1 MASLLVR
8 SWNLFHGNAVP
19 TERRDYL
26 EEMVRLAVADRPDIL
41 CLQEVP
47 PWALDR
53 LADWSGMHVFGDVAH
68 RPTIGPFPSTATI
81 GRRLTSF
88 HHGLIRSF
96 LAGQA
101 NAVLL
106 TKDLRAEERHVCV
119 LNASGFRRT
128 QARRLGI
135 DLLGRTAWGRERRIS
150 QTLRVALPDG
160 RRVVVANLHATN
172 FWRDTRL
179 PDAELL
185 RAASFADGLARA
197 DEPVLLCGDFNA
209 AAGRS
214 RTLNELVKPE
224 WGFSPPTARGID
236 HILVRGL
243 RLTAGPSRWP
253 NERRAPNGRLLS
265 DHAPVEVRVN

>member
-1 MASLLVR
+1 VEPLLVR

-19 TERRDYL
+19 TERHDFL
-26 EEMVRLAVADRPDIL
+26 EEMVRLAATDRPDIL

-53 LADWSGMHVFGDVAH
+53 LAEWSGMQVFGDVAH

-81 GRRLTSF
+81 GRLLTSF
-88 HHGLIRSF
+88 NHGLIRSF

-106 TKDLRAEERHVCV
+106 KKVLRAEERHVCV
-119 LNASGFRRT
+119 LNPSSFRRT
-128 QARRLGI
+128 QARRLRI
-135 DLLGRTAWGRERRIS
+135 EALGRMAWGRERRIS

-160 RRVVVANLHATN
+160 RRIVVANLHATN

-179 PDAELL
+179 PDAEIL

-197 DEPVLLCGDFNA
+197 DEAVLLCGDFNA
-209 AAGRS
+209 TAGRS
-214 RTLNELVKPE
+214 RTLLELAKPD
-224 WGFSPPTARGID
+224 WGFSPPTRRGID

-243 RLTAGPSRWP
+243 RLAEGPSRWP
-253 NERRAPNGRLLS
+253 NERRTLDGRLLS
-265 DHAPVEVRVN
+265 DHAPVDVRVE